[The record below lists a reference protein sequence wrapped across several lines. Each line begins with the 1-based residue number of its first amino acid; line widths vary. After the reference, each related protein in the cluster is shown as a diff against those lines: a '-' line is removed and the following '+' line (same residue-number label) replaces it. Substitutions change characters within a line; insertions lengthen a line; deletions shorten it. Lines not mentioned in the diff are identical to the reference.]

1 MLLFYH
7 ILRLSSRNSLWI
19 PGGEICPS
27 KISDKGERE
36 KISGSKRPTEIL
48 DSRRASFFDY
58 RGVIFATLDE
68 WMRHYCE
75 LFKATFCRF
84 DSGIHALKMRT
95 CFLSLTAI
103 ELSIST
109 IYPKSHFCTKRYKR
123 LDFQGFLAFLSRSH
137 GRLIKKTV
145 NSRLKN
151 ANLCLRFGWVHFI
164 LTNHIC
170 GECLFF
176 VFSRSIFGFR

>member
-1 MLLFYH
+1 MK
-7 ILRLSSRNSLWI
+7 RNSDI
-19 PGGEICPS
+19 
-27 KISDKGERE
+27 
-36 KISGSKRPTEIL
+36 T
-48 DSRRASFFDY
+48 
-58 RGVIFATLDE
+58 V
-68 WMRHYCE
+68 
-75 LFKATFCRF
+75 RF
-84 DSGIHALKMRT
+84 QVLKMRT

-103 ELSIST
+103 ELSISA
-109 IYPKSHFCTKRYKR
+109 IYPKSHFCTKRHKR

-164 LTNHIC
+164 LTNHFC

-176 VFSRSIFGFR
+176 VWYNISVALCQVIWYSQLCLFLL

>member
-1 MLLFYH
+1 MRLFHYIKKGLYKALWHVDVIGLADRLCLAYGDFENIVCVDHTVYDPFVIGDEHRVGVVIATVEPLL
-7 ILRLSSRNSLWI
+7 
-19 PGGEICPS
+19 
-27 KISDKGERE
+27 D
-36 KISGSKRPTEIL
+36 T
-48 DSRRASFFDY
+48 
-58 RGVIFATLDE
+58 V
-68 WMRHYCE
+68 
-75 LFKATFCRF
+75 RF
-84 DSGIHALKMRT
+84 QVLKMRT

-164 LTNHIC
+164 LTNHFC